1 MLQNL
6 GNNERVHVRVFLP
19 VLVCLALVCSAL
31 GLTACSSL
39 PFGSTGAG
47 GQDASGASSSSSQ
60 NGSQSS
66 DVQGTKTLD
75 EYSWEELSQISAQIS
90 AAGSADERTQIA
102 QQAGIEDPEGNIVDQ
117 TKRVDLTN
125 GYSIDAR
132 VIGVGHDT
140 REDGSVVGLTFMTV
154 GAMGR
159 ASMNGEDTVRGGWE
173 ASSLRASLSTDYL
186 PLFPDELR
194 SLMVP
199 VTKLTNNRGSVDD
212 TTSVSST
219 TDSLW
224 LLSAREVCGDI
235 SWEKDE
241 YGDTRYGLDA
251 TLNAEGQQ
259 YQYFSQI
266 GVNQSS
272 SNASLTLDA
281 SSGKSSWWLRTPFP
295 SLMRSSDAGAYYY
308 CVSDAG
314 NPSAYVAPT
323 SNAAV
328 VVCFCV

>member
-1 MLQNL
+1 MQRISEN
-6 GNNERVHVRVFLP
+6 GERLHGRFL
-19 VLVCLALVCSAL
+19 LSALLCLALACSAL
-31 GLTACSSL
+31 GLAACSGI
-39 PFGSTGAG
+39 PFGSG
-47 GQDASGASSSSSQ
+47 GQGGSDGSSNSSQ
-60 NGSQSS
+60 SGSQTDDS
-66 DVQGTKTLD
+66 QTTKALD
-75 EYSWEELSQISAQIS
+75 DYSWEELSQISAQIS
-90 AAGSADERTQIA
+90 AAGSAEERTQIA
-102 QQAGIEDPEGNIVDQ
+102 QDAGIEDANGNIVNQ
-117 TKRVDLTN
+117 TKRIDLTN
-125 GYSIDAR
+125 GYSIDVR
-132 VIGVGHDT
+132 VIGVAHDI
-140 REDGSVVGLTFMTV
+140 REDGNVVGLTFMTV

-159 ASMNGEDTVRGGWE
+159 ASMNAEDTVRGGWE
-173 ASSLRASLSTDYL
+173 ASSLRASLSSDYL

-194 SLMVP
+194 TVMVP
-199 VTKLTNNRGSVDD
+199 VTKLTNNRGQEDD
-212 TTSVSST
+212 TSSVSGT
-219 TDSLW
+219 IDTLW

-266 GVNQSS
+266 GVSQSS
-272 SNASLTLDA
+272 ANASLTLDA

-295 SLMRSSDAGAYYY
+295 SLMRSSGDGAYYY